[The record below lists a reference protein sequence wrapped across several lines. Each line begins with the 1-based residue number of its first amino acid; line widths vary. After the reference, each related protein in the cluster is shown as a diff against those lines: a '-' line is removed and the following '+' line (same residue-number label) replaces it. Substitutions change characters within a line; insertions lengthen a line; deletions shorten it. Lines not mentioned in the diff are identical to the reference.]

1 MCKVISVV
9 NQKGGV
15 GKTTTTVNVGIGLAR
30 EGKKVLLIDADP
42 QGSLTASLGYEEP
55 DDLRITLATIMMD
68 VINEEE
74 ISLED
79 GILHHQENVDLLP
92 ANIEL
97 SALEVTMGNVMSREM
112 IMKEYIDAI
121 RGRYD
126 YILIDCMPSLG
137 MMTINALVSSDSV
150 LIPVQAAY
158 LPVKG
163 LQQLIKTILT
173 VKKRLN
179 RKLAIEGIL
188 LTMVDFR
195 TNYARDIASRVH
207 TTYGSQIEV
216 FENVIPMSVK
226 AAETSAEGKSIYMHC
241 PKGKV
246 AEAYKNL
253 TQEVLKNKNRS
264 GEKIKLASIDEL
276 PGVVNEE
283 SAMEIEISKIH
294 PFKNHPFKVLD
305 DEKMQ
310 DLVESVRINGVL
322 TPVLLRM
329 DDNEEYE
336 MVSGH
341 RRMHAAQ
348 LAGLTTIPAIVRE
361 LSDDDAIVAM
371 VDANI
376 QREEL
381 LPSEKA
387 FAYKMKLEAM
397 KRQGVRTDL
406 TLSQNETK
414 LRSDEVLS
422 KQVGES
428 RAQVQRFVRLTELIP
443 ELLDLVDNKKLQ
455 FTVAVNISYIDKEV
469 QGWIYEYISDT
480 GFIKPKQIAALRN
493 QLNDGPINQ
502 IQMLSIFN
510 NCVMAKKVSRSLTFS
525 EKKLTKYFPDDYTAK
540 DMEQVIESLLEKW
553 MQEQSC

>member
-1 MCKVISVV
+1 M
-9 NQKGGV
+9 
-15 GKTTTTVNVGIGLAR
+15 
-30 EGKKVLLIDADP
+30 
-42 QGSLTASLGYEEP
+42 
-55 DDLRITLATIMMD
+55 
-68 VINEEE
+68 
-74 ISLED
+74 
-79 GILHHQENVDLLP
+79 
-92 ANIEL
+92 
-97 SALEVTMGNVMSREM
+97 
-112 IMKEYIDAI
+112 
-121 RGRYD
+121 
-126 YILIDCMPSLG
+126 
-137 MMTINALVSSDSV
+137 
-150 LIPVQAAY
+150 
-158 LPVKG
+158 
-163 LQQLIKTILT
+163 
-173 VKKRLN
+173 
-179 RKLAIEGIL
+179 
-188 LTMVDFR
+188 
-195 TNYARDIASRVH
+195 
-207 TTYGSQIEV
+207 
-216 FENVIPMSVK
+216 
-226 AAETSAEGKSIYMHC
+226 
-241 PKGKV
+241 
-246 AEAYKNL
+246 
-253 TQEVLKNKNRS
+253 KNRS

-276 PGVVNEE
+276 LGVVNEE

-361 LSDDDAIVAM
+361 LSDDDAIVTM

-387 FAYKMKLEAM
+387 FAYKMKLDAM
-397 KRQGVRTDL
+397 KRQGIRTDL
-406 TLSQNETK
+406 TCVQNEHK
-414 LRSDEVLS
+414 SGKKSRELLGE
-422 KQVGES
+422 QVGIS
-428 RAQVQRFVRLTELIP
+428 SVQVTRYIRLTELIP

-469 QGWIYEYISDT
+469 QEWIYEYISDT

-540 DMEQVIESLLEKW
+540 DMEQIIESLLEKW